1 MHAPSVLTSLIMSAD
16 REYLESQGVEKAIS
30 EAISQALKERPANA
44 LNAIASAIAADSA
57 SASKQAEAWGGMH
70 EEVSPTVHHV
80 PGTISSPIVQCV
92 IELGCVEK
100 VKVNTL
106 TFAELKQ
113 PSHLAVNPMGTVR
126 VCTLFPFVLTTGED
140 KSPPCAVRSTRAP
153 QSPAFSDGPLS
164 FWESGAVLTHILET
178 HDREYILHPPPCSA
192 LRPKFLWL
200 HSLILATVYPFVA
213 GLFLHTLKPAQEQ
226 DPAYVASGKTRWR
239 ESFAP
244 VLVRAL
250 GEQPFLLGERLS
262 AVDLLLAKPLRN
274 ANSLGVLE
282 EFQTLAN
289 HFNRV
294 SELPSFAVAYAI
306 EKN

>member
-1 MHAPSVLTSLIMSAD
+1 VRFLTSLIMSAD

-113 PSHLAVNPMGTVR
+113 PSHLAVNPMGT
-126 VCTLFPFVLTTGED
+126 
-140 KSPPCAVRSTRAP
+140 
-153 QSPAFSDGPLS
+153 SPAFSDGPLS